1 MPLPGDSFFHVLRRL
16 GVGSAL
22 LFCACGGLTS
32 SEGFKPDYRDQ
43 ELQGKINGRTW
54 TYVAGNVRR
63 NFFDSAAYDFALT
76 DSVDGDT
83 CSLFLGDSGTVLFTV
98 YRPSLDTGTYSL
110 HFKLNSDWKDNQTV
124 TFFYVDGQGVSQN
137 KIATQGAFHLAEVDS
152 TSGLRVQGKMDVKF
166 DGSNY
171 ANGNFTVK
179 YCR

>member
-1 MPLPGDSFFHVLRRL
+1 
-16 GVGSAL
+16 
-22 LFCACGGLTS
+22 
-32 SEGFKPDYRDQ
+32 
-43 ELQGKINGRTW
+43 
-54 TYVAGNVRR
+54 
-63 NFFDSAAYDFALT
+63 
-76 DSVDGDT
+76 
-83 CSLFLGDSGTVLFTV
+83 VLFTV
-98 YRPSLDTGTYSL
+98 YRPNLDTGTYSL

-152 TSGLRVQGKMDVKF
+152 TSGLWVQGKMDVKF